1 LISYM
6 GFEPEK
12 DIKIEIIGVREGER
26 LEEPLWS
33 ATEYLE
39 KTDYEKIMRLCD
51 KKEFDSK
58 NLNEILNTL
67 YPFCFYSE
75 EHKDDFR
82 NKETMRNFLE
92 ENKLLIYKK
101 E

>member
-1 LISYM
+1 MISYM

-12 DIKIEIIGVREGER
+12 DIKIEIISVREGER

-33 ATEYLE
+33 ANEYLE
-39 KTDYEKIMRLCD
+39 KTDYEKIMRLRD

-75 EHKDDFR
+75 EHKENFR
-82 NKETMRNFLE
+82 NKEKMHKVILP
-92 ENKLLIYKK
+92 
-101 E
+101 